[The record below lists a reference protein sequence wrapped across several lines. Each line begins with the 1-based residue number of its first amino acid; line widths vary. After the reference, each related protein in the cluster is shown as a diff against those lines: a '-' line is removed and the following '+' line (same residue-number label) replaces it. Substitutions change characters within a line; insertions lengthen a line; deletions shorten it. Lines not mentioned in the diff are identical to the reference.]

1 VDLSLDEEEIFPDTL
16 RDDDFATRLF
26 GDLNHGL
33 LGPPSD
39 GKVTIISDS
48 DEEEEVRE
56 EDAADADVALPS
68 AVKTPAPTASTADV
82 DDAAKGT
89 PNGSNDGRSPNQA
102 IGASSNGE
110 DKVGSP

>member
-16 RDDDFATRLF
+16 RDEDFARRLF
-26 GDLNHGL
+26 GDLNPGL

-39 GKVTIISDS
+39 GKVTIINDS

-56 EDAADADVALPS
+56 EDADVALPS
-68 AVKTPAPTASTADV
+68 AVKTPAPTASTVDV

-89 PNGSNDGRSPNQA
+89 PNGSNDGCSPNQA
-102 IGASSNGE
+102 IGASSNSE
-110 DKVGSP
+110 DKAGSP